1 MEQVEA
7 SNPGGTKTHSG
18 IDGGRS
24 QGGLSGPTTSNET
37 ERSEDLGEAE
47 VMTRLDDTKGSSGL
61 DGAAEMSIQGGT
73 KVTED

>member
-7 SNPGGTKTHSG
+7 SSPGGTKTHSR
-18 IDGGRS
+18 IDVGRI
-24 QGGLSGPTTSNET
+24 QGKVSGPTTSDGT

-61 DGAAEMSIQGGT
+61 DGAAEMSTRGGT
-73 KVTED
+73 KVPEA